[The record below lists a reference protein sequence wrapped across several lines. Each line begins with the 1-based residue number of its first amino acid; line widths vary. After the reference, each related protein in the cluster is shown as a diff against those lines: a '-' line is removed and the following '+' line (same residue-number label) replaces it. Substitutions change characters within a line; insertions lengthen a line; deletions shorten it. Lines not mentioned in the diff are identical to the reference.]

1 MYIKLLEKIIEKLKS
16 SYSSVLPLVWSGNI
30 MIKDAKTPFGG
41 TDVIAFY
48 DVSETYLKNSLTPS
62 ISSYTLC
69 NVPSED
75 WLVYKIDGETFNF
88 KNDPT
93 GSGVRIRTANYA
105 KVNGMTKT
113 YKEIPM
119 NSLDTL

>member
-1 MYIKLLEKIIEKLKS
+1 M
-16 SYSSVLPLVWSGNI
+16 
-30 MIKDAKTPFGG
+30 
-41 TDVIAFY
+41 
-48 DVSETYLKNSLTPS
+48 SETSIKNSLTPS

-75 WLVYKIDGETFNF
+75 WLVYKIDGATFNL
-88 KNDPT
+88 KVDPT

-105 KVNGMTKT
+105 TVNGMTKI